1 MSDGTKEHD
10 VTQLLLAWNSGESD
24 SGDELMMAVY
34 EELRRIAGYQLS
46 RENAGHTLQATA
58 LVNEAY
64 MRLVDQ
70 TRVHWRNRAHFFG
83 IASQLMRRILVDYA
97 RKRRADK
104 RGGGVAML
112 QYEDSL
118 VGPTIG
124 EVDLVALDDVL
135 TKLAEFDA
143 TGARVVELRYFGGLT
158 IEETAEVLEVSPATV
173 KREWATARAWLHR
186 ELGGA
191 GDGRTRIAG
200 TR

>member
-1 MSDGTKEHD
+1 MSDGTAEPD
-10 VTQLLLAWNSGESD
+10 VTQLLLAWNSAESD
-24 SGDELMMAVY
+24 SGDELMMVVY

-97 RKRRADK
+97 RRRRADK

-118 VGPTIG
+118 VMRTTG

-135 TKLAEFDA
+135 TRLAEFDA

-158 IEETAEVLEVSPATV
+158 IEETAEVLDVSPATV

-191 GDGRTRIAG
+191 GAG
-200 TR
+200 

>member
-46 RENAGHTLQATA
+46 RENAGHTLQPTA

-118 VGPTIG
+118 VGPTTG

-135 TKLAEFDA
+135 TRLAEFDA

-191 GDGRTRIAG
+191 GDG
-200 TR
+200 

>member
-1 MSDGTKEHD
+1 MSDGTSEPD
-10 VTQLLLAWNSGESD
+10 VTQLLLAWSSSEGD
-24 SGDELMMAVY
+24 SGDQLMMVVY

-64 MRLVDQ
+64 VRLVDQ
-70 TRVHWRNRAHFFG
+70 TRVQWRNRAHFFG
-83 IASQLMRRILVDYA
+83 IASRLMRRILVDYA
-97 RKRRADK
+97 RRRRADK

-118 VGPTIG
+118 MAPSAS

-135 TKLAEFDA
+135 TRLAEFDA

-158 IEETAEVLEVSPATV
+158 IEETAEVLDVSPATV
-173 KREWATARAWLHR
+173 KREWASARAWLHR
-186 ELGGA
+186 ELSGA
-191 GDGRTRIAG
+191 EEG
-200 TR
+200 